1 MAWGCPMNIRCIL
14 ICLSMVAMN
23 SASADT
29 IAITGAT
36 VHTVS
41 PSGILHNGT
50 IIIEDGHIIDI
61 GQELS
66 VPEGSTHIN
75 AANKIITPGLF
86 SPLGEIG
93 LSEVGAVAGTND
105 ATQRGKEFAA
115 SFDIANAFNP
125 RSLIVGISRV
135 DGVTRAGITPQASR
149 SDGDGNSSHVISG
162 LGSVVH
168 LGNEPGFL
176 TKRGAIVVVN
186 FGESGSALS
195 GGSRATAIQVL
206 KSALNDAADY
216 RLNKAAFQRGERRAY
231 SVSSDDLEILGDV
244 LAGTKAMLFRVNR
257 AIDISVVLTV
267 AEDYGIEAIISGGAE
282 AWMVAEEIAKSNV
295 PVILDG
301 INNLPNNFERINAR
315 LDSAKLLADA
325 GVPFAFGAGAQ
336 THNARLITQ
345 SAGNAVANGLSW
357 DEALVAVTLRP
368 AEIWGVDGSVGSLE
382 KGKEADLVI
391 WGADPLEIT
400 SYPEQVFIKGES
412 ISMQNRQ
419 TLLRD
424 RYLQVP
430 DEKPPAFISINN

>member
-1 MAWGCPMNIRCIL
+1 MAWGCTMNLRYML
-14 ICLSMVAMN
+14 ICLSVFSINPAI
-23 SASADT
+23 ADT
-29 IAITGAT
+29 ISITGAT
-36 VHTVS
+36 VHTVG
-41 PSGILHNGT
+41 PEGTLDNAT
-50 IIIEDGHIIDI
+50 IIIKDGHIIEV
-61 GQELS
+61 GEGLP
-66 VPEGSTHIN
+66 VAEGSTHIN
-75 AANKIITPGLF
+75 ASNKIITPGLF

-115 SFDIANAFNP
+115 SFDVADAFNP
-125 RSLIVGISRV
+125 RSLVIGISRV
-135 DGVTRAGITPQASR
+135 DGITRAGITPQASR
-149 SDGDGNSSHVISG
+149 SGGDGNASHVISG

-168 LGNEPGFL
+168 LGSKPGFL

-206 KSALNDAADY
+206 TTALDDAADY
-216 RLNKAAFQRGERRAY
+216 HLNQAAFERGDRRAY
-231 SVSSDDLEILGDV
+231 SVSSGDLETLGDV

-257 AIDISVVLTV
+257 AIDITVVLRL
-267 AEDYGIEAIISGGAE
+267 AKDYGIKAIISGGAE
-282 AWMVAEEIAKSNV
+282 AWMVAGEIAKSNV

-325 GVPFAFGAGAQ
+325 GVSFTFGAGAQ

-357 DEALVAVTLRP
+357 DEALMAITLRA
-368 AEIWGVDGSVGSLE
+368 AEIWEVDETVGSLE
-382 KGKEADLVI
+382 PGKEADLVI

-412 ISMQNRQ
+412 ISMHNRQ